1 MRPTILAATAIMV
14 VLVVSG
20 CTQNDSLAEQYRSG
34 DGKGYV
40 AGDGT
45 ITEIPAG
52 KRGDPVTFEGELE
65 TGGTADS
72 SAYLG
77 QVVVVNFWYAGCA
90 PCRAEAPMLE
100 SLWERYRDQG
110 VTFIGVNVRD
120 QAGTAQSFANTYG
133 ITYPSILDVND
144 GNAQLAFSGTVAPN
158 AVPTTI
164 VLDRKGRVASRILGQ
179 LQDISILDTLIASTL
194 EENPNA

>member
-1 MRPTILAATAIMV
+1 MRPTILAASAIV
-14 VLVVSG
+14 AALAITG
-20 CTQNDSLAEQYRSG
+20 CASNDSVAEQYRSG

-45 ITEIPAG
+45 ITEIPAEQ
-52 KRGDPVTFEGELE
+52 RGDPVAFTGELDV
-65 TGGTADS
+65 GGTADS
-72 SAYLG
+72 NAYLG

-100 SLWERYRDQG
+100 ALWERYRDQG

-120 QAGTAQSFANTYG
+120 QAGTAKSFANTYG

-179 LQDISILDTLIASTL
+179 LQDISILDTLLTSTL
-194 EENPNA
+194 GENPNA